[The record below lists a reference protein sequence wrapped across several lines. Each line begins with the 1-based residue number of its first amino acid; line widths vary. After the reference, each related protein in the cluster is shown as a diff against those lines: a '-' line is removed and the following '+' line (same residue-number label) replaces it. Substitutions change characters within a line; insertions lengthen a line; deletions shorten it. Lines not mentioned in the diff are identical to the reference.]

1 MAILRI
7 RRGTT
12 AQWAASTK
20 VMKLGELGIDTT
32 LNKIKTGNG
41 IAVWNNLPYIN
52 VLPQEFADAIA
63 SIDNTLC
70 LLYTSPSPRDGATS
84 RMPSS
89 A

>member
-32 LNKIKTGNG
+32 LNKI
-41 IAVWNNLPYIN
+41 
-52 VLPQEFADAIA
+52 
-63 SIDNTLC
+63 
-70 LLYTSPSPRDGATS
+70 
-84 RMPSS
+84 
-89 A
+89 